1 MIERY
6 REELEDLRQRGML
19 RRLTPL
25 SGRQGCRSELGG
37 REMLNLSSNDYLG
50 LGGDGELLARF
61 YQGLGQEGCA
71 ERYALGTA
79 SSRLL
84 SGDTHTAH
92 RLEERLAEAFVRE
105 SCLLFNSGYHANI
118 GILPALFGRGDAI
131 FSDKLNHAS
140 IVDGMR
146 LSTAEHR
153 RYRHLDYDQLDLML
167 TRERRRYRQA
177 VIVSESVFSMD
188 GDVADLHRL
197 VDLKRR
203 HNCLLYLDEAH
214 AVGVYGKR
222 GLGQAEAQER
232 LAEVD
237 LLVGTFGKAW
247 ASVGAF
253 VLLHGVLRDY
263 LLNHSRSLIFTTALP
278 PVVLSWNL
286 FILEQLATFA
296 HRREKLAMLS
306 SRLRQRLG
314 ARGLCPAG
322 DTNILPV
329 MIGAAEKAVR
339 LAEEMRRLGYL
350 VLPIRPPT
358 VPEGTCRFRLSL
370 TAAMNEEEL
379 DRLAD
384 ALHGLL
390 SAATPGG
397 GALS

>member
-6 REELEDLRQRGML
+6 RQELEELRQRGML

-25 SGRQGCRSELGG
+25 SGRYGCRSELDG

-50 LGGDGELLARF
+50 LGGDRELLARF
-61 YQGLGQEGCA
+61 YEEVGQEGSA
-71 ERYALGTA
+71 ERYALGSA

-84 SGDTHTAH
+84 SGDTPTAH
-92 RLEERLAEAFVRE
+92 RLEERLAEAYGRE

-167 TRERRRYRQA
+167 TRERQRYRHA

-188 GDVADLHRL
+188 GDVADLSRL
-197 VDLKRR
+197 VELKKR

-214 AVGVYGKR
+214 AVGVYGDQ
-222 GLGQAEAQER
+222 GLGQAERQHL
-232 LAEVD
+232 LADVD

-286 FILEQLATFA
+286 LVLEQLASFA
-296 HRREKLAMLS
+296 ARRDKLAMLS
-306 SRLRQRLG
+306 ARLRQRLG

-329 MIGAAEKAVR
+329 MIGAADKAVH
-339 LAEEMRRLGYL
+339 LAQEMRQLGYL

-370 TAAMNEEEL
+370 TAAMEAEEL
-379 DRLAD
+379 DHLAD
-384 ALHGLL
+384 VLHGLL
-390 SAATPGG
+390 GGVSPGG
-397 GALS
+397 GGLS